1 MLILEQRDRPRDC
14 LRVCDGLQA
23 MLCPNAAA
31 QARQQ
36 SQGLRSLCGP
46 RGTEDLLGPR
56 HGADDALQWQHAL
69 SQELAHRPP
78 VVQVVAGHG
87 CERLKHRQSLPRRA
101 WVLAPAALQAPAERL
116 EAPRRVKLSGHLQPE
131 LAPQK
136 HGNEWE
142 HSRDCLRAGFLLV
155 EILEGTADDGLQA
168 ARVFQPAQGGAV
180 VKKQLQ
186 DNRCR
191 GHRVGILHLEHGH
204 KGLHGACVNH
214 LSMEPLIG
222 GSAPKLRDPVRHSG
236 AVFQA
241 LGSVRETAAA
251 LLQRRGHGLAAARA
265 AAGSVPLRDAL
276 VSLQLQRVRN
286 ARARMNVFGDGV
298 LGFERVGPG
307 RAAGGRPAPW
317 PIMLRGGGMRHL
329 LLPDASYSAALGPR
343 PRRQSSTVD
352 GRGVLSSMRG
362 LLHQA
367 GRSSSCAA
375 AGLVRLY
382 VLT

>member
-251 LLQRRGHGLAAARA
+251 LLQRRGHGLWEGEGVGSGRFSTKLCGIQLYCTGDKGRGEPAEARVTA
-265 AAGSVPLRDAL
+265 PTSAEGMSQMIQGLGSCISRQ
-276 VSLQLQRVRN
+276 S
-286 ARARMNVFGDGV
+286 G
-298 LGFERVGPG
+298 EPG
-307 RAAGGRPAPW
+307 RCSGCRWIRPTQGCSRLASAPTGSEC
-317 PIMLRGGGMRHL
+317 P
-329 LLPDASYSAALGPR
+329 
-343 PRRQSSTVD
+343 STNEC
-352 GRGVLSSMRG
+352 LW
-362 LLHQA
+362 
-367 GRSSSCAA
+367 
-375 AGLVRLY
+375 
-382 VLT
+382 